1 MHVGHNIIIIYM
13 HLYSTEYKL
22 LLIGMQH
29 HIIIIY
35 INTQLP
41 HSSCM
46 HWELLFDFNR
56 ELLIKMPRTSAIHC
70 KVDRSNGNTHITQDV
85 VRAILWVLPGR
96 SCAVSFAIAIMSSEQ
111 CLHICNTI
119 VTHPVLMSSDHNHS
133 NYSSSLATIILW
145 RHTVWLCSWQR
156 FCMLVYVA

>member
-1 MHVGHNIIIIYM
+1 M
-13 HLYSTEYKL
+13 HLYSTEYE

-29 HIIIIY
+29 HIIIMLIPNYHILHARTENYYSTLIVSYWSKCHALPLYTVKLTEAMAILIY
-35 INTQLP
+35 
-41 HSSCM
+41 
-46 HWELLFDFNR
+46 
-56 ELLIKMPRTSAIHC
+56 
-70 KVDRSNGNTHITQDV
+70 ITQDV
-85 VRAILWVLPGR
+85 VRAILWVLPGC
-96 SCAVSFAIAIMSSEQ
+96 SCTVSFAIAIMSSEQ

-119 VTHPVLMSSDHNHS
+119 ATHPVLTSSDHNHS